1 MWVLWFAAGIVSPQ
15 SVFPQSVPSGAR
27 LGTSDA
33 HLRQWAIASP
43 PPQYPRAS
51 LAKRVTGVV
60 VVTTLF
66 TEKGAPQAV
75 DIIQSPDAETG
86 RSVRE
91 ALLLWRLKPMPVPV
105 EATLAFYFQM
115 NGQTGVV
122 LNPVEMRALIS
133 PGAKNLKRED
143 EPHVKHITEAEYR
156 ALSTQPRTLLLDIR
170 DRETFAE
177 GHEKGAVNIPLRE
190 VLLRAPAELPV
201 SRHVVIDCREPLD
214 SCAMAVHWLAS
225 NGFERVSILRR

>member
-1 MWVLWFAAGIVSPQ
+1 MTKTMWVLWFAAGIV
-15 SVFPQSVPSGAR
+15 FPQSVPSGAR
-27 LGTSDA
+27 IGTSDA

-43 PPQYPRAS
+43 PPRYPRAS

-60 VVTTLF
+60 VVTALF
-66 TEKGAPQAV
+66 TEKGAPRAV

-91 ALLLWRLKPMPVPV
+91 ALLLWKLKPMPVPV

-115 NGQTGVV
+115 KGQTGVV

-133 PGAKNLKRED
+133 PGAKNVKRED
-143 EPHVKHITEAEYR
+143 EPPVKHITEAEYH
-156 ALSTQPRTLLLDIR
+156 ALSTQGTLLLDIR

-201 SRHVVIDCREPLD
+201 SRHVVIDCGEPLD